1 MPMKPIRLLAAGIGV
16 LAIQAAF
23 ASDRVAPMEARQ
35 TPFKAIVFEE
45 NENIPKPADVAH
57 KVGVA
62 GLHVVALAGI
72 ALSVMIRRRKAG
84 R

>member
-1 MPMKPIRLLAAGIGV
+1 MPMKPTRLLAAGIGF

-23 ASDRVAPMEARQ
+23 ASDRVGGIKAQ
-35 TPFKAIVFEE
+35 NSTFKAAVFEE

-72 ALSVMIRRRKAG
+72 ALSVMARRRKAG